1 MKIAII
7 GSGFFG
13 SSLAMILS
21 KNHQIDLYEKKNELM
36 CGASRANQFRFHS
49 GYHYPRSQKTVKE
62 IKKYKKIF
70 TNYFGLRIFN
80 QTQNYYSIAAKNSK
94 VSINQ
99 YIKFL
104 KKNDLYFKEYRN
116 SKFFSNE
123 ISSSFRVKEK
133 ILNYFS
139 IKEIIKKKITK
150 MNINLKL
157 NNQLKKKNLK
167 DYDKVIICKYSNN
180 NKILKSFG
188 INNLKKYKYELV
200 EKIIISLPQN
210 YKKKSFVV
218 LDGNFVCVDP
228 YLGTKYHLLSDVK
241 FSKLEII
248 NSHIPNFKHKNKRF
262 LNKGIIKNK
271 NYSNFEKFKKNS
283 SKYLPFIR
291 HAKYIGSY
299 YVVRMLKT
307 NVENTDERVNAIN
320 VINKKLITVLSG
332 KWNTC
337 VGLAQEIKKLLDL
350 KKHD

>member
-13 SSLAMILS
+13 SSLALILS
-21 KNHQIDLYEKKNELM
+21 KSHKIDLYENKNEIM
-36 CGASRANQFRFHS
+36 CGASKANQFRFHS

-62 IKKYKKIF
+62 INKYKKIF
-70 TNYFGLRIFN
+70 TNYFGLKIFN
-80 QTQNYYSIAAKNSK
+80 QTQNYYSIAKKNSK
-94 VSINQ
+94 VSVNQ

-104 KKNDLYFKEYRN
+104 KKNDLYFKKYRN
-116 SKFFSNE
+116 SKFFSNK

-133 ILNYFS
+133 ILNYFN

-157 NNQLKKKNLK
+157 NRQLKKKNLK
-167 DYDKVIICKYSNN
+167 DYDKVIICTYSNN

-200 EKIIISLPQN
+200 EKIIISLPQK
-210 YKKKSFVV
+210 YKNKSFVV

-241 FSKLEII
+241 CSKLEII
-248 NSHIPNFKHKNKRF
+248 NSKIPNFKHKNKKF

-271 NYSNFEKFKKNS
+271 SLSNFENFKKNS
-283 SKYLPFIR
+283 SRYLPFIKN
-291 HAKYIGSY
+291 AKYIGSY

-320 VINKKLITVLSG
+320 VINNKLITVLSG

-350 KKHD
+350 KRV